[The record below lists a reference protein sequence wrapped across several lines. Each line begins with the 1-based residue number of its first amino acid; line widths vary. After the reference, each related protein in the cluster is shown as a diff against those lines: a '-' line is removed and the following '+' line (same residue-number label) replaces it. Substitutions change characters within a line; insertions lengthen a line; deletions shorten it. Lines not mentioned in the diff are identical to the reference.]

1 VNSGYYA
8 ACAGLLAR
16 SDNLEIAANNLANI
30 NTNGYKAQKEMF
42 RTVLAATNP
51 YQNALSRSV
60 NSFGVLGGAMTD
72 LQAGQMQF
80 TGNDL
85 DVAIEGPGF
94 LTVQTKNGIR
104 YTRNG
109 NLQLDPRGTLTTSEG
124 DPVLNEQNKP
134 MQLPPGKVS
143 IAKDGTISV
152 DDATVGN
159 LKLVEFAPGTNLA
172 PEGKVYYSAPNGAA
186 KASPG
191 SQIRQGSLEGAN
203 MDAVSGAVSLIVI
216 QRHAEMLQR
225 ALSIFHTEF
234 NRIAAEEL
242 PRAGS

>member
-16 SDNLEIAANNLANI
+16 SDNLEIAANNLANV
-30 NTNGYKAQKEMF
+30 NTNGYKAQKELF
-42 RTVLAATNP
+42 RTVLAATRP
-51 YQNALSRSV
+51 FQNALNRSV

-72 LQAGQMQF
+72 LQSGQMQF

-85 DVAIEGPGF
+85 DVAVEGPGF
-94 LTVQTKNGIR
+94 LTVQTKNGVR

-109 NLQLDPRGTLTTSEG
+109 NLQLSPAGKLTTSEG
-124 DPVLNEQNKP
+124 DPVLNDQGT
-134 MQLPPGKVS
+134 QIQVPPGKIS
-143 IAKDGTISV
+143 IASDGTISV
-152 DDATVGN
+152 NGATAGK
-159 LKLVEFAPGTNLA
+159 LKMVEFAPGTNLT
-172 PEGKVYYSAPNGAA
+172 PEGKAYYAAPQGAA
-186 KASPG
+186 KASPA
-191 SQIRQGSLEGAN
+191 SQIRQGSVEGSY

-242 PRAGS
+242 PRTGS